1 MIYDVLLNKLNVTF
15 VTEIKLGNDITLA
28 IFKGEDYR
36 YSVEI
41 TPNDTNKVT
50 LISIEEKVTDNKWV
64 KCDGVV
70 PLDDCLQDLAY
81 ILSLTGAKSF
91 IYKGRAHSI
100 NIVLQNSQEYIYTQ
114 EYSENLKRS
123 VVYRHPKLGSVFTL
137 APDEVTYVPVD
148 TETHRAVTEQAVR
161 LNMSVGIPE
170 TWLIRTIDEEGG
182 FKYHS
187 LREVYSKKQ

>member
-1 MIYDVLLNKLNVTF
+1 MIYDVLLDNLSISF
-15 VTEIKLGNDITLA
+15 VTEIKLGGDITIA

-36 YSVEI
+36 YSIEI
-41 TPNDTNKVT
+41 TPNDISKVT
-50 LISIEEKVTDNKWV
+50 LISVEEKVTDNKWV

-81 ILSLTGAKSF
+81 ILNLTRAKSF
-91 IYKGRAHSI
+91 IYKGRTHSI
-100 NIVLQNSQEYIYTQ
+100 NVVLQNSLEYIYTQ
-114 EYSENLKRS
+114 EYSETLKRS
-123 VVYRHPKLGSVFTL
+123 VVYRHPKLGTVFTL
-137 APDEVTYVPVD
+137 AADEVTYVPVD

-170 TWLIRTIDEEGG
+170 TWLTRTIDEEGG

>member
-1 MIYDVLLNKLNVTF
+1 MIYDVLLNKLTVTF
-15 VTEIKLGNDITLA
+15 VTEIKLGEDITRT

-36 YSVEI
+36 YSIES
-41 TPNDTNKVT
+41 TPNDTSKVT
-50 LISIEEKVTDNKWV
+50 LISVEEKVTDNKWV

-70 PLDDCLQDLAY
+70 PLDDCLQDLVY
-81 ILSLTGAKSF
+81 ILNLTRAKSF

-100 NIVLQNSQEYIYTQ
+100 NVVLQNSQEYIFTQ

-148 TETHRAVTEQAVR
+148 TETHRTVTEQATR
-161 LNMSVGIPE
+161 LNMTVGIPE
-170 TWLIRTIDEEGG
+170 TWLTRTITEEGA

-187 LREVYSKKQ
+187 MREVYSKKQ

>member
-15 VTEIKLGNDITLA
+15 VTEIKLGEDITRT

-36 YSVEI
+36 YSIETTSI
-41 TPNDTNKVT
+41 DTDKVT

-81 ILSLTGAKSF
+81 ILNLTRAKSF

-100 NIVLQNSQEYIYTQ
+100 NVVLQNSQEYIYTQ

-148 TETHRAVTEQAVR
+148 TETHRAVTEQATR
-161 LNMSVGIPE
+161 LNMTVGIPE
-170 TWLIRTIDEEGG
+170 NWLTRTINEEGA

>member
-1 MIYDVLLNKLNVTF
+1 MIYDVLLDNLNISF
-15 VTEIKLGNDITLA
+15 VTEIKLGLDITIA

-41 TPNDTNKVT
+41 TANDTNKVT
-50 LISIEEKVTDNKWV
+50 LISIEEKVTDDKWV
-64 KCDGVV
+64 TCSEVV
-70 PLDDCLQDLAY
+70 PLDDWLQDLAY

-148 TETHRAVTEQAVR
+148 TETHRAVTEQAIR

-170 TWLIRTIDEEGG
+170 TWLTRTINEEGA

>member
-1 MIYDVLLNKLNVTF
+1 MIYDVLLNKLNISF
-15 VTEIKLGNDITLA
+15 VTEIKLSNAITRTM
-28 IFKGEDYR
+28 FKGEDYR
-36 YSVEI
+36 YSIE
-41 TPNDTNKVT
+41 TTSNDTNRVT
-50 LISIEEKVTDNKWV
+50 LISIEEKVADSKWV

-100 NIVLQNSQEYIYTQ
+100 NIVLQNSQEYIYSQ

-123 VVYRHPKLGSVFTL
+123 VVYRHPKLGAVFTL
-137 APDEVTYVPVD
+137 APDEVTYVAVD

-170 TWLIRTIDEEGG
+170 TWLTRTIDEQGG

>member
-1 MIYDVLLNKLNVTF
+1 MIYHVLLNKLNVSF
-15 VTEIKLGNDITLA
+15 VTEIKLSEDITRA

-50 LISIEEKVTDNKWV
+50 LISVEEKVTDNKWV

-81 ILSLTGAKSF
+81 ILSLSSTKTF
-91 IYKGRAHSI
+91 IYKGRTHSI
-100 NIVLQNSQEYIYTQ
+100 NVILQDSPDYIYTQ
-114 EYSENLKRS
+114 GYSENLKRS
-123 VVYRHPKLGSVFTL
+123 VVYRHPKLGTIFTL

-148 TETHRAVTEQAVR
+148 TETHRTVIEQAVR

-170 TWLIRTIDEEGG
+170 TWLIRTVDEEGA

-187 LREVYSKKQ
+187 LREMYSKKQ

>member
-1 MIYDVLLNKLNVTF
+1 MIYDVLLNKLTVTF
-15 VTEIKLGNDITLA
+15 VTEIKLGEDITRT

-36 YSVEI
+36 YSIES
-41 TPNDTNKVT
+41 TPDDTSKVT
-50 LISIEEKVTDNKWV
+50 LISVEEKVTDNKWV

-70 PLDDCLQDLAY
+70 PLDDWLHDLAY

-100 NIVLQNSQEYIYTQ
+100 TIVLQNSQEYIYSQ

-123 VVYRHPKLGSVFTL
+123 VVYRHPKLGTVFTL

-148 TETHRAVTEQAVR
+148 TETHRAVTEQAIR

-170 TWLIRTIDEEGG
+170 TWLTRTINEEGA